1 MAICESAA
9 GSRRRLFWATQV
21 DACGSDA
28 AKCGLV
34 CGIPGLVYTA
44 NSIYNDGNS
53 CRCCLPA
60 VINRD
65 CITPDTR
72 PAQTSISTD
81 NWVRGLIINMLMT
94 DGKKP
99 DTPCGYPA
107 GTQGGHWSSSYI
119 TSGPQEIGTLVRTV
133 KPTGLIEQQVAL
145 LGAYIDATLQRLV
158 ERGVAISVDVKSQ
171 YAGNG
176 VVDVDITVIGT
187 RGNDARVGIK
197 AEKTSNGWVWN

>member
-1 MAICESAA
+1 MAICESPA
-9 GSRRRLFWATQV
+9 GSRRKLFWATQP
-21 DACGSDA
+21 DACGSESSN
-28 AKCGLV
+28 CGLT
-34 CGIPGLVYTA
+34 CGIPGLVFTA

-60 VINRD
+60 TVNRD
-65 CITPDTR
+65 CEQPDTR
-72 PAQTSISTD
+72 PAQTSIATD

-119 TSGPQEIGTLVRTV
+119 KTGSQEIGTLARTI
-133 KPTGLIEQQVAL
+133 KPSGRIDQQVAL
-145 LGAYIDATLQRLV
+145 LGAYINATVQRLV
-158 ERGVAISVDVKSQ
+158 ERGVAISVDVATK
-171 YAGNG
+171 YAGSG
-176 VVDVDITVIGT
+176 IVDCDITVIGT